1 VKVLEATG
9 ADGSSKT
16 VKITIWDT
24 GKKLINSMAFYVR
37 MWFLGFFL
45 FGFFQLVKRGS
56 AHSLALI
63 TVAHKASY

>member
-1 VKVLEATG
+1 MKILEATG

-24 GKKLINSMAFYVR
+24 GKKQINSMAFYVR
-37 MWFLGFFL
+37 IRFLGFFFWL
-45 FGFFQLVKRGS
+45 LQLVKRGS